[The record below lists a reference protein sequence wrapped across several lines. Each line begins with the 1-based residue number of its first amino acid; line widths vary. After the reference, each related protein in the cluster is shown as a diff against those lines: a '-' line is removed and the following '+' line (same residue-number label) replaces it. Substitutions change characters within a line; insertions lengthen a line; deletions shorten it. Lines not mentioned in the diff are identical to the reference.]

1 MTAEK
6 KGSEKKNNE
15 AGKREVLEFKDSITE
30 NENVSFFEPE
40 VLSFSDEVRRRKKK
54 ALGKS
59 W

>member
-6 KGSEKKNNE
+6 KGSEKEKKNE

-40 VLSFSDEVRRRKKK
+40 VLSFSDEVR
-54 ALGKS
+54 
-59 W
+59 

>member
-6 KGSEKKNNE
+6 KGSEKERKQNE

-40 VLSFSDEVRRRKKK
+40 VLSFSDEVR
-54 ALGKS
+54 
-59 W
+59 